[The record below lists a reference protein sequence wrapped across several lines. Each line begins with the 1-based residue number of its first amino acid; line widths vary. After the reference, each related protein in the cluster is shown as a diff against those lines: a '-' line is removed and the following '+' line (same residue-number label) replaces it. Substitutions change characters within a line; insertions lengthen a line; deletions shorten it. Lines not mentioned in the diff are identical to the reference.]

1 MLTRLA
7 GFIVRRPRLVLI
19 VASVALVAMGAVGFG
34 AFGKL
39 QTGGFEDPADEST
52 VAQDVISE
60 NFDDQADVVILARVA
75 EGDVDDA
82 ATADAGKELS
92 DELASDGEL
101 TNVIS
106 YWTAGAPSLRSDD
119 GTEALIVANL
129 AGDADDIADRYSGD
143 YGPLE
148 VTVGGSAII
157 EEDLPAQVSQDLAVA
172 ESIAVPVILILLVF
186 AFGSLVAAMLP
197 LVVGAIAIFGT
208 FAELSILGSV
218 TDVSIFAINLT
229 TALGLALGIDYALLM
244 VSRYRE
250 ELATGASV
258 RDAVV
263 KTIETAGRTIIFSG
277 LAVAAALAALLLFPL
292 FFLRSFAYAG
302 IGVVVIAVAGA
313 LIVLPALLA
322 VLGPRVNAGKLPW
335 SRSVTRGS
343 AAPFWGR
350 LASGV
355 MRRPVVTGGAVAVL
369 LLVMA
374 APLLRIDFGTPDER
388 VLPTSA
394 PSRQVGDSLRGNF
407 SGDDTAAITGVTTS
421 TIANDQLSGYATAL
435 SELTGVHRVET
446 GVGTFVDGQLAADP
460 APTAA
465 FTSGDATRLSVVIPA
480 DPRSEEAK
488 DLVAAVR
495 AVPQP
500 AAAEFLIGGD
510 TAILIDSLDSIGEQ
524 LPYAVGMVI
533 LTTLLVLFLFTG
545 TLVQPIR
552 ALITNGL
559 TLAATFGLMV
569 LIFQDGNGAG
579 LLGFTPMPLDMAMMV
594 LLFCIVFGLSMDY
607 EVFVMSRIKERRD
620 AGATIEDSTIG
631 GLTHTGRIV
640 TTAAALIA
648 VSFFAFVTSE
658 VSFLQ
663 LFGLGAGVAILLDA
677 TLIRGVL
684 VPASMRL
691 LGQRSWYAPP
701 VLRRLHARIGLA
713 ET

>member
-1 MLTRLA
+1 M
-7 GFIVRRPRLVLI
+7 
-19 VASVALVAMGAVGFG
+19 
-34 AFGKL
+34 
-39 QTGGFEDPADEST
+39 
-52 VAQDVISE
+52 
-60 NFDDQADVVILARVA
+60 
-75 EGDVDDA
+75 
-82 ATADAGKELS
+82 
-92 DELASDGEL
+92 
-101 TNVIS
+101 
-106 YWTAGAPSLRSDD
+106 
-119 GTEALIVANL
+119 
-129 AGDADDIADRYSGD
+129 
-143 YGPLE
+143 
-148 VTVGGSAII
+148 
-157 EEDLPAQVSQDLAVA
+157 
-172 ESIAVPVILILLVF
+172 
-186 AFGSLVAAMLP
+186 
-197 LVVGAIAIFGT
+197 
-208 FAELSILGSV
+208 
-218 TDVSIFAINLT
+218 
-229 TALGLALGIDYALLM
+229 
-244 VSRYRE
+244 
-250 ELATGASV
+250 
-258 RDAVV
+258 
-263 KTIETAGRTIIFSG
+263 
-277 LAVAAALAALLLFPL
+277 
-292 FFLRSFAYAG
+292 
-302 IGVVVIAVAGA
+302 
-313 LIVLPALLA
+313 
-322 VLGPRVNAGKLPW
+322 
-335 SRSVTRGS
+335 
-343 AAPFWGR
+343 
-350 LASGV
+350 
-355 MRRPVVTGGAVAVL
+355 L